1 MEILLT
7 NFNLLPVLIASV
19 LSFIIGA
26 IWFGPKTFYP
36 VWMKALDREIPKE
49 RVKMSAG
56 ETLLMFGGT
65 YLAALIQVATLG
77 AIISMAKAL
86 DPNFGIGTGA
96 LFGLLFSVG
105 LGAFAS
111 LSHRMFSHP
120 NFKVYKSIKVWLI
133 EVGQDVVCLT
143 IAGAIIGAW
152 A

>member
-1 MEILLT
+1 MNEIYS
-7 NFNLLPVLIASV
+7 NFNFLAVFVASL
-19 LSFIIGA
+19 LSFVIGA

-36 VWMKALDREIPKE
+36 VWMKALDREVPTE
-49 RVKMSAG
+49 RVKMSGG

-65 YLAALIQVATLG
+65 YLGALIQIATLELIVGGIRVLQPVDFGFG
-77 AIISMAKAL
+77 AT
-86 DPNFGIGTGA
+86 IG
-96 LFGLLFSVG
+96 FVFSVG

-133 EVGQDVVCLT
+133 EVGQDVLCLT
-143 IAGAIIGAW
+143 LAGAILGAW

>member
-1 MEILLT
+1 MQEIYS
-7 NFNLLPVLIASV
+7 NFNLLAVFVASL
-19 LSFIIGA
+19 LSFVIGA

-36 VWMKALDREIPKE
+36 VWMKALDREVPTE
-49 RVKMSAG
+49 RVKMTGG

-65 YLAALIQVATLG
+65 YLGALIQIATLELIVGGIRVLQPVDFGFG
-77 AIISMAKAL
+77 AA
-86 DPNFGIGTGA
+86 IG
-96 LFGLLFSVG
+96 FVFSVG

-133 EVGQDVVCLT
+133 EVGQDVLCLT
-143 IAGAIIGAW
+143 LAGAILGAW

>member
-1 MEILLT
+1 MNEIYS
-7 NFNLLPVLIASV
+7 NFNLLAVFVVSL
-19 LSFIIGA
+19 LSFVIGA

-36 VWMKALDREIPKE
+36 VWMKALDREVPTE
-49 RVKMSAG
+49 RVKMTGG

-65 YLAALIQVATLG
+65 YLGALIQIATLELIVGGIRVLQPVDFGFG
-77 AIISMAKAL
+77 AA
-86 DPNFGIGTGA
+86 IG
-96 LFGLLFSVG
+96 FVFSVG

-133 EVGQDVVCLT
+133 EVGQDVLCLT
-143 IAGAIIGAW
+143 LAGAILGAW

>member
-1 MEILLT
+1 MQGIFSH
-7 NFNLLPVLIASV
+7 FNLLAVFVASL
-19 LSFIIGA
+19 LSFVIGA

-36 VWMKALDREIPKE
+36 VWMKALDREVPTE
-49 RVKMSAG
+49 RVKMTGG

-65 YLAALIQVATLG
+65 YLGALIQVATLELIVGGMRVLQPVDLG
-77 AIISMAKAL
+77 AGAV
-86 DPNFGIGTGA
+86 IG
-96 LFGLLFSVG
+96 FVFSVG

-120 NFKVYKSIKVWLI
+120 NFKVYKSLKVWLI

-143 IAGAIIGAW
+143 LAGAILGIW

>member
-1 MEILLT
+1 MNEIYS
-7 NFNLLPVLIASV
+7 NFNLLAVFIASI
-19 LSFIIGA
+19 LSFVIGA

-36 VWMKALDREIPKE
+36 VWMKALDREVPTE
-49 RVKMSAG
+49 RVKMTGG

-65 YLAALIQVATLG
+65 YLGALIQIATLELIVGGIRVLQPVDFGFG
-77 AIISMAKAL
+77 AA
-86 DPNFGIGTGA
+86 IG
-96 LFGLLFSVG
+96 FVFSVG

-133 EVGQDVVCLT
+133 EVGQDVLCLT
-143 IAGAIIGAW
+143 LAGAILGAW